1 MLIRHMNSQES
12 DSADKEKPEFLHKQN
27 STIAKAKVS
36 K

>member
-1 MLIRHMNSQES
+1 MNNQES
-12 DSADKEKPEFLHKQN
+12 DSAYKEKTEFLHKQN